1 MSAVTVTN
9 TTEAHV
15 EQLEALQRLIFP
27 TLTDEE
33 LFTAEKYRCHIAT
46 FPEGQFV
53 ALLEEN
59 GQQVIVGSTTTLRR
73 HFDFDH
79 IQHTFMEAIG
89 NGWLTTHEPD
99 GEWLYGADLMV
110 HPNYRRR
117 GVGSAL
123 YRARRELVKKL
134 NLRGEIAGGMLPGYE
149 RYRDQMSIETYVEL
163 VAQGELTDP
172 TLSMQ
177 IHNGF
182 RPRGILYNHITD
194 PRSNDCAAL
203 IVREN
208 PDYRP

>member
-1 MSAVTVTN
+1 
-9 TTEAHV
+9 
-15 EQLEALQRLIFP
+15 
-27 TLTDEE
+27 
-33 LFTAEKYRCHIAT
+33 
-46 FPEGQFV
+46 
-53 ALLEEN
+53 
-59 GQQVIVGSTTTLRR
+59 
-73 HFDFDH
+73 
-79 IQHTFMEAIG
+79 G